1 MIRRRHSNLGG
12 RVIYLL
18 MAVAFV
24 FATVAVGRIFPRRAL
39 IFAELAALV
48 LLLLLLAVPK
58 LRALMSEKKL
68 WRLGFFAY
76 AIPALGVV
84 MMNNYAYPDHAF
96 SPFWVIALVLAVLL
110 AFGAYAFC
118 VLRHAYPLWGAI
130 LVGLFF
136 GVMSFFLLV
145 LELQNINY
153 AFDLEAPVCEVMQI
167 CDKKISRHTRN
178 PDTYHFEVRGKAG
191 SFWVEVQPGE
201 YERYQIGEGY
211 EVSRYRGAL
220 GEPFY
225 LAE

>member
-1 MIRRRHSNLGG
+1 M
-12 RVIYLL
+12 
-18 MAVAFV
+18 
-24 FATVAVGRIFPRRAL
+24 
-39 IFAELAALV
+39 
-48 LLLLLLAVPK
+48 
-58 LRALMSEKKL
+58 
-68 WRLGFFAY
+68 
-76 AIPALGVV
+76 
-84 MMNNYAYPDHAF
+84 
-96 SPFWVIALVLAVLL
+96 
-110 AFGAYAFC
+110 
-118 VLRHAYPLWGAI
+118 
-130 LVGLFF
+130 
-136 GVMSFFLLV
+136 
-145 LELQNINY
+145 ELQNINY